1 MVKDESLME
10 PGGEDVIFP
19 DVILLPLVC
28 WDVSEI
34 NTTSTATDILMW
46 CS

>member
-1 MVKDESLME
+1 ME
-10 PGGEDVIFP
+10 PGGEDVIFK

-34 NTTSTATDILMW
+34 NTTSTATATDILIW
-46 CS
+46 YS